1 MSTDTSTDIGR
12 IPADTSTK
20 LAPEPKNDKILGI
33 NNLRFYQILSV
44 IGIFVLW
51 EIGGRWPIS
60 PAFPTFTATMA
71 ALFQLI
77 VDGRMGAAFIETL
90 KPLALGVSIS
100 AFFGVALG
108 VSMGLNRLFQWFW
121 EPIFVVLQASPVAA
135 LIPLITYA
143 YGIGLTAKTVAV
155 IMLAAPI
162 IVLNSYKAVRHAS
175 PSLIQMCQSFQGTRL
190 QQIMIVIIPNAAPV
204 IFAGLRL
211 GVAAGFIGVILA
223 ELLITPTGI
232 GDLISYHR
240 SVAEYNYMYAAVF
253 TVILFSAVMVGLLEK
268 AEIKYFRPEKKKG
281 Q

>member
-1 MSTDTSTDIGR
+1 MSTDAATE
-12 IPADTSTK
+12 
-20 LAPEPKNDKILGI
+20 LASKFKEKQILGI
-33 NNLRFYQILSV
+33 YYLTFYRILSV
-44 IGIFVLW
+44 LVVFALW
-51 EIGGRWPIS
+51 EFGGRVPIS
-60 PAFPTFTATMA
+60 PAFPTFSSTMS
-71 ALFQLI
+71 ALFEMI
-77 VDGRMGAAFIETL
+77 FDGRMFLAFFETL
-90 KPLALGVSIS
+90 KPLALGVTIS
-100 AFFGVALG
+100 AVFGVFLG
-108 VSMGLNRLFQWFW
+108 VSMGLNRGSRWVF

-143 YGIGLTAKTVAV
+143 YGIGIAAKTVAV

-175 PSLIQMCQSFQGTRL
+175 PSLIQMCRSFQGTRL
-190 QQIMIVIIPNAAPV
+190 QEIVIVIVPNAAPV

-232 GDLISYHR
+232 GDLITYHR

-253 TVILFSAVMVGLLEK
+253 TVILFSSILVGMLES

-281 Q
+281 K

>member
-1 MSTDTSTDIGR
+1 MLAATSVTPHVKAEKSGRLFGMSDTLFYRILSVLIVFGVWEIAGR
-12 IPADTSTK
+12 IP
-20 LAPEPKNDKILGI
+20 
-33 NNLRFYQILSV
+33 
-44 IGIFVLW
+44 
-51 EIGGRWPIS
+51 IS
-60 PAFPTFTATMA
+60 IAFPTFSSTMA
-71 ALFQLI
+71 AMFEMI
-77 VDGRMGAAFIETL
+77 FDGRLIYAYGETL
-90 KPLALGVSIS
+90 KPLGVGVLIS
-100 AFFGVALG
+100 TVFGVTIG
-108 VSMGLNRLFQWFW
+108 VSMGLNRLSQWVW

-162 IVLNSYKAVRHAS
+162 IVLNTYKAVRNAN
-175 PSLIQMCQSFQGTRL
+175 PSLIQMCRSFQGSRL
-190 QQIMIVIIPNAAPV
+190 QEIWIVIVPNAAPV

-240 SVAEYNYMYAAVF
+240 SVAEYDYMYAAVF
-253 TVILFSAVMVGLLEK
+253 TIIVFSAVMVGLLETV
-268 AEIKYFRPEKKKG
+268 EIKYFRPEKKKV